1 MPTTNCPPLVWLP
14 FTSFS
19 RASAGGQLEHPS
31 EVNSSTSTAFCA
43 SALVAISARIANATI
58 FRLSMSSLRAH
69 KTHARLESYKPL
81 HIRVPVAHFLVK
93 RGLGQGKSL
102 LQAFTELG
110 FTGQKRGG
118 GRRKLRII
126 LAPGQQPGAGQR
138 RCRAHQLLGSSVQ
151 ILRI

>member
-43 SALVAISARIANATI
+43 NAPVAISARIANVTI

-69 KTHARLESYKPL
+69 ETHARLESYKHPHTPL
-81 HIRVPVAHFLVK
+81 PLPHFPLKSRLGPV
-93 RGLGQGKSL
+93 
-102 LQAFTELG
+102 
-110 FTGQKRGG
+110 
-118 GRRKLRII
+118 
-126 LAPGQQPGAGQR
+126 
-138 RCRAHQLLGSSVQ
+138 
-151 ILRI
+151 

>member
-43 SALVAISARIANATI
+43 NAPVAISARIANDTI

-69 KTHARLESYKPL
+69 ETHARLESYKRL

-93 RGLGQGKSL
+93 SRLGQGESL
-102 LQAFTELG
+102 LQAFAELG
-110 FTGQKRGG
+110 LTGHQRRGR
-118 GRRKLRII
+118 RRKLRVI
-126 LAPGQQPGAGQR
+126 LAPRHQAGAPST
-138 RCRAHQLLGSSVQ
+138 AAA
-151 ILRI
+151 